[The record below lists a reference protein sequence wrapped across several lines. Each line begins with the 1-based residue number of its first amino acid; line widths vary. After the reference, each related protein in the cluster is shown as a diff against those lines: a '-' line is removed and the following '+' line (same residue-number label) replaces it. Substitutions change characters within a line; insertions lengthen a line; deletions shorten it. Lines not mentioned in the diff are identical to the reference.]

1 VRLFALDQ
9 NFPQPIVDGLRD
21 WLKADVELV
30 PIAKIDNR
38 LATEEHDWRILLA
51 LHNDER
57 PWDGL
62 ITTDDMTA
70 LPREVAVLCQTKL
83 TLVVAVGA
91 GHDPIMATGLVL
103 AYVSNICKRT
113 RTDRAQVW
121 RLRARGLPAEDP
133 WAYMERIAEH
143 RHMSA
148 TDLYAESKL
157 SDEELASS
165 PLLDEPTE

>member
-1 VRLFALDQ
+1 MRLIHVQAVRLFALDQ

-70 LPREVAVLCQTKL
+70 LPRESRC
-83 TLVVAVGA
+83 
-91 GHDPIMATGLVL
+91 
-103 AYVSNICKRT
+103 S
-113 RTDRAQVW
+113 
-121 RLRARGLPAEDP
+121 AR
-133 WAYMERIAEH
+133 R
-143 RHMSA
+143 S
-148 TDLYAESKL
+148 
-157 SDEELASS
+157 
-165 PLLDEPTE
+165 